1 MIDDERRHN
10 TYGLLLSLN
19 MLIDTE
25 GGSEYTVADATRWL
39 QASGFAKVEA
49 RHLVGGYTALYA
61 TK

>member
-10 TYGLLLSLN
+10 AYGLMLSLN

-25 GGSEYTVADATRWL
+25 GGSEYTVAEVTPWLRDA
-39 QASGFAKVEA
+39 GFAKVKA
-49 RHLVGGYTALYA
+49 RPLTGGRTAAHA